1 MNKDQAI
8 EKVSKLL
15 AERKNKVIGKNIVS
29 AALSLFSNPADAVE
43 KLFFGVEAETS
54 DEKLKLQQDLILELV
69 CQIDDSLS
77 KMESQFKSKYKD
89 EPSILIDGLIEVNSK
104 NSESTTGIHIKSNSG
119 QVEFKP
125 GTKISVK
132 SENNK
137 GDTTGLKIGD

>member
-1 MNKDQAI
+1 MQ
-8 EKVSKLL
+8 
-15 AERKNKVIGKNIVS
+15 RKKRVIGKNIVS
-29 AALSLFSNPADAVE
+29 AALSLFTNPADAVE

-69 CQIDDSLS
+69 CQIDDSLYR
-77 KMESQFKSKYKD
+77 MQSQFNSKYKD
-89 EPSILIDGLIEVNSK
+89 EPSILIDGLIEVDSK
-104 NSESTTGIHIKSNSG
+104 NSENTTGIHIKSNSG